1 MSHGGSRRVVLVA
14 LGANLA
20 IASAKLVA
28 ALVTR
33 SGSMLA
39 EAIHSFAD
47 SGNQGLLLV
56 GDARANLPAD
66 ERYPMGYGREAYFW
80 ALLVAVLLF
89 TLGGV
94 FSAYEG
100 VHKLRDP
107 EPLSHV
113 GWALAVLVVSL
124 VLEGMSF
131 RAAWQEVGR
140 VRGSKHLFAWA
151 RETGDV
157 NLLVVAFE
165 DLAALIGLGIALVAV
180 LLTWVTGNPFFDAA
194 GSCIL
199 GGLLLYVAIFLGSQ
213 VRRLITGHS
222 VGSEL
227 RSVLV
232 EAWRAHGF
240 EVLRL
245 VAVWAG
251 PHKMTVA
258 TKVCPKDQ
266 GMSAAAL
273 IDRMNAAERAVR
285 ERLPEVTMQ
294 FSEPDQE
301 D

>member
-1 MSHGGSRRVVLVA
+1 MSHGGSRRVVLLA
-14 LGANLA
+14 LGANFL

-100 VHKLRDP
+100 VHKLRHP
-107 EPLSHV
+107 ESISHA
-113 GWALAVLVVSL
+113 GWAIGVLLISL
-124 VLEGMSF
+124 VIETVSF
-131 RAAWQEVGR
+131 LAAWKEVNR
-140 VRGSKHLFAWA
+140 VRGKKRLYAWA

-165 DLAALIGLGIALVAV
+165 DLAALIGLVIALIAV
-180 LLTWVTGNPFFDAA
+180 VLTWVTGNPVFDAA
-194 GSCIL
+194 GSCVL

-222 VGSEL
+222 VGPEL
-227 RSVLV
+227 RAVLE

-258 TKVCPKDQ
+258 TKVRPKESDLT
-266 GMSAAAL
+266 AAAL
-273 IDRMNAAERAVR
+273 IERMNAAERAVR

-294 FSEPDQE
+294 FSEPDQV

>member
-14 LGANLA
+14 LAANLA
-20 IASAKLVA
+20 IALGKLGA
-28 ALVTR
+28 ALLTR
-33 SGSMLA
+33 SGAMLA

-56 GDARANLPAD
+56 GDARARHAPN

-100 VHKLRDP
+100 FHKLMRP

-113 GWALAVLVVSL
+113 GWALAVLAVSL
-124 VLEGMSF
+124 GLEGVSF
-131 RAAWQEVGR
+131 RAAWREVRR
-140 VRGSKHLFAWA
+140 VRGEKHLFGWA

-165 DLAALIGLGIALVAV
+165 DLAALTGLGIALVAV
-180 LLTWVTGNPFFDAA
+180 LLTSITGDPVYDAA
-194 GSCIL
+194 GSCVL
-199 GGLLLYVAIFLGSQ
+199 GALLLAVAVFLGAQ

-222 VGSEL
+222 VGPEL
-227 RSVLV
+227 RRAL
-232 EAWRAHGF
+232 EETWRAHGF
-240 EVLRL
+240 RVLRL

-251 PHKMTVA
+251 PHQMTVA
-258 TKVCPKDQ
+258 AKVCPEDESL
-266 GMSAAAL
+266 SAAEL
-273 IDRMNAAERAVR
+273 VDRLNAAERAVR
-285 ERLPEVTMQ
+285 ERVPEVTMQ
-294 FSEPDQE
+294 FSEPDRV

>member
-14 LGANLA
+14 LAANLA
-20 IASAKLVA
+20 ISIAKLAA
-28 ALVTR
+28 ALATR

-56 GDARANLPAD
+56 GDARASRPAS

-100 VHKLRDP
+100 IHKLAHP
-107 EPLSHV
+107 EPISHV
-113 GWALAVLVVSL
+113 GWAIAVLGISL
-124 VLEGMSF
+124 VLEGASF
-131 RAAWQEVGR
+131 RTAWAEVGR
-140 VRGSKHLFAWA
+140 VRGKRRLFGWA

-165 DLAALIGLGIALVAV
+165 DLAALIGLAIALVAV
-180 LLTWVTGNPFFDAA
+180 GLTSITGDPIYDAV
-194 GSCIL
+194 GSCAL
-199 GGLLLYVAIFLGSQ
+199 AGLLLAVAVFLGSQ
-213 VRRLITGHS
+213 VRRLITGHT
-222 VGSEL
+222 VGPEL
-227 RSVLV
+227 SAVLDEV
-232 EAWRAHGF
+232 WTAHGF
-240 EVLRL
+240 KVLRL
-245 VAVWAG
+245 AAVWAG

-258 TKVCPKDQ
+258 TKVCPADQ
-266 GMSAAAL
+266 TITAAVL
-273 IDRMNAAERAVR
+273 IDRINAAEAAVR
-285 ERLPEVTMQ
+285 ARVPEVTLQ
-294 FSEPDQE
+294 FSEPDHV